1 MKTDTI
7 EGTVDS
13 ATDGTEAGHSG
24 EIGSPK
30 GEGPSI
36 DLARIARVLA
46 DNRRNVATVSVATL
60 ALFTIIA
67 FAIPPTY
74 TAVASFIPP
83 SSSSAGLSA
92 LAGQLSEAGAGG
104 ALGAVKNNS
113 DLYVGILS
121 SSSIAARLIARFDL
135 LHVYKVKK
143 VSAAAKKL
151 ASRSNFEAGLK
162 DGIVTLTIADR
173 SPERARDLA
182 AGYLDEL
189 HNTTGRLALTE
200 AAQRRLF
207 FEQQLTKEKD
217 SLADAEVELERIEER
232 TGLIAP
238 AGQTSVELETI
249 AQTRAA
255 IAGREVQLAAL
266 RQSATDQNPDVVRL
280 RSEIDDLQGKLAIL
294 ERGGGAGNATDMPKS
309 KVPELQLQYVRQER
323 EVKYHEALFEMIA
336 RQYENARLDES
347 RDAPVLQVLD
357 YPSVPDTRSGPPRTL
372 IIVSG
377 LVLGIFIGSAA
388 VVLRNRDHIRSH

>member
-1 MKTDTI
+1 
-7 EGTVDS
+7 
-13 ATDGTEAGHSG
+13 
-24 EIGSPK
+24 
-30 GEGPSI
+30 
-36 DLARIARVLA
+36 
-46 DNRRNVATVSVATL
+46 
-60 ALFTIIA
+60 
-67 FAIPPTY
+67 
-74 TAVASFIPP
+74 
-83 SSSSAGLSA
+83 
-92 LAGQLSEAGAGG
+92 
-104 ALGAVKNNS
+104 
-113 DLYVGILS
+113 
-121 SSSIAARLIARFDL
+121 
-135 LHVYKVKK
+135 
-143 VSAAAKKL
+143 
-151 ASRSNFEAGLK
+151 
-162 DGIVTLTIADR
+162 
-173 SPERARDLA
+173 
-182 AGYLDEL
+182 
-189 HNTTGRLALTE
+189 LTE